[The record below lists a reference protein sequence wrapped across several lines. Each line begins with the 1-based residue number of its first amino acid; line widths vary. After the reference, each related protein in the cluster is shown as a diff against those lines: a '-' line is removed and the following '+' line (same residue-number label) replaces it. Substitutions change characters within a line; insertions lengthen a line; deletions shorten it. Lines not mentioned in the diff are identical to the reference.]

1 MNVDLLVYKDGQPLK
16 TVSVALPVIIGRG
29 KDATF
34 TIKHPLLS
42 RKHCEVFEDSGSVQ
56 VRDLASLNGT
66 FVNGSRVDSTS
77 AVDSG
82 SQLKLGAVVMEVQYN
97 GASPEDTIASDHAP
111 EGEAFDLGTVETADT
126 EVMAA
131 TPDATE
137 PTPDATEPAPD
148 ATEPAPD
155 ATEPAPDATEPAPD
169 ATAAAPDATEPAPD
183 ATAAAPD
190 ATEPAPDATA
200 ATSDD
205 IPAPSEAAGNM
216 VDLGDFEVL
225 TEAAVDT
232 ASSEPA
238 EILDLPDFEESSPD
252 TPPSEEML
260 DLGDFEVSATAVEE
274 GPAAQDLPSLTDL
287 AGAVDEEP
295 AETAVDTPVPA
306 AQPVAADDPWAAPSE
321 QPKVTVDDDDDL
333 DAFLKDLG

>member
-16 TVSVALPVIIGRG
+16 TVSVTLPVIIGRG

-97 GASPEDTIASDHAP
+97 GASSEDTIASDHAS
-111 EGEAFDLGTVETADT
+111 EGEAFDLGTVDTADT

-131 TPDATE
+131 APAATE
-137 PTPDATEPAPD
+137 PAPAAMEPVSDATEPAPA
-148 ATEPAPD
+148 ATEPAP
-155 ATEPAPDATEPAPD
+155 
-169 ATAAAPDATEPAPD
+169 
-183 ATAAAPD
+183 
-190 ATEPAPDATA
+190 
-200 ATSDD
+200 DD

-225 TEAAVDT
+225 ADAADAP
-232 ASSEPA
+232 ASSDPA
-238 EILDLPDFEESSPD
+238 EVLDLPDFEVSTPD

-274 GPAAQDLPSLTDL
+274 GLAAQDLPSLTEL

-321 QPKVTVDDDDDL
+321 KPKVTVDDDDDL

>member
-56 VRDLASLNGT
+56 VRDFASLNGT
-66 FVNGSRVDSTS
+66 FVNGSRVESTS

-97 GASPEDTIASDHAP
+97 GASSEDTIASDHAS
-111 EGEAFDLGTVETADT
+111 EGEAFDLGTVDTAET
-126 EVMAA
+126 EVM
-131 TPDATE
+131 
-137 PTPDATEPAPD
+137 
-148 ATEPAPD
+148 
-155 ATEPAPDATEPAPD
+155 
-169 ATAAAPDATEPAPD
+169 AAAPDATEPVPD
-183 ATAAAPD
+183 VTEPVPD
-190 ATEPAPDATA
+190 ATEPV
-200 ATSDD
+200 SDD
-205 IPAPSEAAGNM
+205 IPAPTEAAGTM
-216 VDLGDFEVL
+216 VDLGDFEVV
-225 TEAAVDT
+225 TDAADDP

-238 EILDLPDFEESSPD
+238 EIRDLPDFEVSTPD

-260 DLGDFEVSATAVEE
+260 DLGDFEVSATAVE
-274 GPAAQDLPSLTDL
+274 GGLAAQDLPSLTEL

-295 AETAVDTPVPA
+295 AENAVDTPVPA
-306 AQPVAADDPWAAPSE
+306 SQPATADDPWAAPSE
-321 QPKVTVDDDDDL
+321 KPKVKVDDDDDL

>member
-16 TVSVALPVIIGRG
+16 TVSVTLPVIIGRG

-66 FVNGSRVDSTS
+66 FVNGSRADSTS

-97 GASPEDTIASDHAP
+97 GASSEDTIASDHAS
-111 EGEAFDLGTVETADT
+111 EVEAFDLGKVDTADT

-131 TPDATE
+131 AS
-137 PTPDATEPAPD
+137 DATEPAPD
-148 ATEPAPD
+148 TTKP
-155 ATEPAPDATEPAPD
+155 
-169 ATAAAPDATEPAPD
+169 
-183 ATAAAPD
+183 
-190 ATEPAPDATA
+190 
-200 ATSDD
+200 
-205 IPAPSEAAGNM
+205 
-216 VDLGDFEVL
+216 V
-225 TEAAVDT
+225 
-232 ASSEPA
+232 
-238 EILDLPDFEESSPD
+238 EILDLPDFEVSTPD

-260 DLGDFEVSATAVEE
+260 DLGDIEVSATAVEE
-274 GPAAQDLPSLTDL
+274 GLAAQDLPSLTEL

-295 AETAVDTPVPA
+295 AETAVGTPVPA

-321 QPKVTVDDDDDL
+321 KPKVTVDDDDDL